1 MKDYP
6 TRIAKLGISIY
17 DELPDHEYFIPDL
30 ELAHILEQHFLG
42 FELGTL
48 PARTRSKLAKE
59 EVCQALGYPVPKSFK
74 KTQPRFPGQDL
85 DVYVQSS
92 NNLQIWNEELS
103 PERRY
108 ALIRPD
114 ANGIVT
120 RVRVIRGVDLAQFD
134 TTGTFTSKYQARM
147 THKGISCLLSEEDAQ
162 GIAELSSLEP
172 DLTGVEPVDL
182 PSAST
187 LYPISEIYR
196 RLLPIVGTEYTIP
209 SGYSDRIR
217 GEVIHK
223 VVCRQLG
230 YQSFADDGTFPDV
243 KNQLLEVKAQTSPTI
258 DLGLHSPSTNVAIL
272 ETEQMTVHADEVRYA
287 IFECETIGASTS
299 FRVNALY
306 LVTGGDFE
314 SHFPLFKGMVQN
326 KKIQLPLPRDF
337 FDLNP
342 KQA

>member
-1 MKDYP
+1 MKDY
-6 TRIAKLGISIY
+6 AKQIRELGISIY
-17 DELPDHEYFIPDL
+17 DELPDHGYFIPDL
-30 ELAHILEQHFLG
+30 ELEHILEQHFIG

-59 EVCQALGYPVPKSFK
+59 EVCRALGYPVPKSFK
-74 KTQPRFPGQDL
+74 KTQPRFPGQDI

-114 ANGIVT
+114 AEGIVV

-134 TTGTFTSKYQARM
+134 TTGTFTSKFQAQM
-147 THKGISCLLSEEDAQ
+147 ISKGGSLLLSEWDAPA
-162 GIAELSSLEP
+162 IAAISSKVPNLDRIEP
-172 DLTGVEPVDL
+172 IDL
-182 PSAST
+182 PSETT
-187 LYPISEIYR
+187 LYSIDEIYQ
-196 RLLPIVGTEYTIP
+196 RLLPIVGTVYTIP

-217 GEVIHK
+217 GEVVHK
-223 VVCRQLG
+223 DVCCQLG
-230 YQSFADDGTFPDV
+230 YKSFADDGTFPDV

-258 DLGLHSPSTNVAIL
+258 DLGLHNPSTNVTVL
-272 ETEQMTVHADEVRYA
+272 ETEQLVVHAHEVRYA
-287 IFECETIGASTS
+287 IFDCERTGETNS

-306 LVTGGDFE
+306 VVTGRDFD

-326 KKIQLPLPRDF
+326 KKIQLPLPMDF
-337 FDLNP
+337 FDVRP